1 MALSSWSMA
10 CMVGRRGKGLD
21 ISACKVATFWEKG
34 KAAGKNIFA
43 GAVFGKRLTFAPMKR
58 STKNPQQRAGQRIG
72 KSKPAKAQNQRNRV
86 VEKAKQTGFRITPD
100 GHFVREAR

>member
-1 MALSSWSMA
+1 
-10 CMVGRRGKGLD
+10 
-21 ISACKVATFWEKG
+21 
-34 KAAGKNIFA
+34 
-43 GAVFGKRLTFAPMKR
+43 MKR

-72 KSKPAKAQNQRNRV
+72 KSKPTKAQNQRNRV

>member
-1 MALSSWSMA
+1 
-10 CMVGRRGKGLD
+10 
-21 ISACKVATFWEKG
+21 
-34 KAAGKNIFA
+34 
-43 GAVFGKRLTFAPMKR
+43 MKR
-58 STKNPQQRAGQRIG
+58 STKGPQQRAGQRIG